1 MAQRPH
7 KFLIQILCGEESL
20 TVEKRPDLTYEE
32 DILQLIHVVNTL
44 GEELSLHL
52 VDDLVHA
59 VSPVG
64 HPSNLFSY
72 SRSLFFLI
80 MISCSQITQNLSN

>member
-1 MAQRPH
+1 MAHQ
-7 KFLIQILCGEESL
+7 
-20 TVEKRPDLTYEE
+20 TYQENFTE
-32 DILQLIHVVNTL
+32 LVHVVNTL

-64 HPSNLFSY
+64 HVNC
-72 SRSLFFLI
+72 R
-80 MISCSQITQNLSN
+80 